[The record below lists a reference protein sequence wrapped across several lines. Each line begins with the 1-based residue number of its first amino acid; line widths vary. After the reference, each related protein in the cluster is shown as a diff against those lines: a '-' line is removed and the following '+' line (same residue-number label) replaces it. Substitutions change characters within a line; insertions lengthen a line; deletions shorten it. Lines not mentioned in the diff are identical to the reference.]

1 MILLYV
7 ASCGPHGELNMPNP
21 SKGEI
26 PTTQNLTGTQPAV
39 IIVPV
44 SIPLPEKLDLSGENL
59 AVKWQRL
66 SRAWLNYE
74 IAAQLKDAENQDRN
88 KGLQFCSPV

>member
-7 ASCGPHGELNMPNP
+7 VSCGPHGELNMPNP

-66 SRAWLNYE
+66 S
-74 IAAQLKDAENQDRN
+74 
-88 KGLQFCSPV
+88 